1 MLAVHAV
8 TLLPLPVCPG
18 SARHPLSATVVVA
31 VPVPELV
38 GHAPQS
44 AADWTSAL
52 NVSSAQAVTPAP
64 CPLKPATPT
73 QSFSSADD
81 TGLLLL
87 LGHVEQATAEALS
100 ALYVPAEHSET
111 LLPLPVKPAS
121 AKQLPSAAVPEL
133 PPVPELDGQA
143 VQAAEPEASLNVS
156 ATHAD
161 GVALF
166 GPVYPALARQAST
179 AVAPESSPVPEL
191 DGQAV
196 QLAEPK
202 ASLNVSAKHATH
214 DPDVPVEP
222 DRQL

>member
-1 MLAVHAV
+1 MHAV
-8 TLLPLPVCPG
+8 TLLPLPVYPG

-38 GHAPQS
+38 GQALQS

-52 NVSSAQAVTPAP
+52 NVSSAHITMLTP

-100 ALYVPAEHSET
+100 ALYVPTEHSEM
-111 LLPLPVKPAS
+111 LVPLPMKPAS
-121 AKQLPSAAVPEL
+121 ARQLPCAAVPEL
-133 PPVPELDGQA
+133 PPVPEFDGQA

-161 GVALF
+161 GVAPF
-166 GPVYPALARQAST
+166 GPVYPAS
-179 AVAPESSPVPEL
+179 
-191 DGQAV
+191 
-196 QLAEPK
+196 
-202 ASLNVSAKHATH
+202 ATH
-214 DPDVPVEP
+214 AMLEVEP
-222 DRQL
+222 VLPSVAELLTQLPQAEADAPAAL